1 MGKRSFKYNKR
12 RALMC
17 KLVRASKENK
27 GYFRYDVTIG
37 ERNGKITRV
46 PAYGKDMQDALQRL
60 LWKQRTDKLEERMG
74 VGWVFI
80 AWIVTMVWPIFVVDD
95 HTPMFLV
102 FSMGSVITLIAA
114 LALWWNYINKK

>member
-37 ERNGKITRV
+37 ESTS
-46 PAYGKDMQDALQRL
+46 
-60 LWKQRTDKLEERMG
+60 LWKRYAGCLTTFAMEAKNR
-74 VGWVFI
+74 
-80 AWIVTMVWPIFVVDD
+80 
-95 HTPMFLV
+95 
-102 FSMGSVITLIAA
+102 
-114 LALWWNYINKK
+114 